1 MQGVVNMSNKDVK
14 AQAQQ
19 RFGQFAQGYVESKVH
34 SSGGDLNRLVELA
47 QPQSDWLALDVATG
61 GGHTALKFAPLVEQ
75 VVAFDLTPK
84 MLAAASS
91 FIHGKGVSN
100 VVFTAGDAEQIP
112 FAANTFDLVTCRIA
126 PHHFPD
132 CWQFVQEAARVLK
145 PGGKLIVQDNTVPD
159 DERAARYVDAF
170 ERLRDPSHHRMYAGY
185 EWQGM
190 FLDAGLTVD
199 VLELAHK
206 LDANLIEWANTQGQ
220 TAAVIERLQVMLAQ
234 APYAARAWMNPHATG
249 TPEATFDH
257 HYVVI
262 VGHKG

>member
-1 MQGVVNMSNKDVK
+1 MQGVVNMSNEDVK
-14 AQAQQ
+14 AHAQQ

-47 QPQSDWLALDVATG
+47 QPQSDWLVLDVATG
-61 GGHTALKFAPLVEQ
+61 GGHTALKFAPLVGQ
-75 VVAFDLTPK
+75 VVALDLTPK
-84 MLAAASS
+84 MLAAASD
-91 FIHGKGVSN
+91 FIRGKDVEN
-100 VVFTAGDAEQIP
+100 VAFSAGDAERIP
-112 FAANTFDLVTCRIA
+112 FATNSFDLVTCRIA

-132 CWQFVQEAARVLK
+132 CWQFVQEVARVLK
-145 PGGKLIVQDNTVPD
+145 PGGKFILQDNTVPD

-190 FLDAGLTVD
+190 FLDSSLTVD

-206 LDANLIEWANTQGQ
+206 PDANLIEWANTQGQ
-220 TAAVIERLQVMLAQ
+220 TAEVIERLHVMLVQ
-234 APYAARAWMNPHATG
+234 APDAARAWMNPHAAG
-249 TPEATFDH
+249 TSDATFDH